1 MTLLTS
7 LPANIKHF
15 TFAELSPHDKAVSF
29 APGFLD
35 ALQRLRDAYGQPMK
49 VNSCARSAAY
59 NKKIGGHPSS
69 LHVWDKP
76 AHNTGGCMAIDIAI
90 TDSVARAE
98 LVTLALAM
106 NWSVGINRTFVHL
119 DRRSDIGMKQALF
132 LY

>member
-1 MTLLTS
+1 MTLITTLS
-7 LPANIKHF
+7 ANIKN
-15 TFAELSPHDKAVSF
+15 FAFDELSPNDKAVSF

-35 ALQRLRDAYGQPMK
+35 ALQRLRDAYGKPMK

-76 AHNTGGCMAIDIAI
+76 AHNTGGCMAIDIAM
-90 TDSVARAE
+90 TDSITRAE
-98 LVTLALAM
+98 LVMLALAT
-106 NWSVGINRTFVHL
+106 NWSVGINRTFIHL